1 MKIWHQN
8 CINSIPST
16 LHQESMFMCM
26 CVSVYPP
33 SPSKYL
39 PFILSSFTGILPPN
53 PLRISYELLC
63 PQQSPKL
70 LVDSGMQPLISW
82 KSLCFI
88 FLSMHFQTCPVTKS
102 FCGSPWGRKR
112 PQDFVLCVIHCCS
125 AAATTIASRPP
136 GKHRPLQ
143 GTRISNPFLIG
154 IPTNSLLKLC

>member
-1 MKIWHQN
+1 
-8 CINSIPST
+8 
-16 LHQESMFMCM
+16 MFMCM

-33 SPSKYL
+33 SSSKYL

-88 FLSMHFQTCPVTKS
+88 FLKMHFQTCPVTKRLLWLPLGQKEAS
-102 FCGSPWGRKR
+102 GFCAAVCDSLLLSSCHHNCFQTCRKA
-112 PQDFVLCVIHCCS
+112 QTS
-125 AAATTIASRPP
+125 AGDRNL
-136 GKHRPLQ
+136 KPLM
-143 GTRISNPFLIG
+143 TG
-154 IPTNSLLKLC
+154 IPTNYHH